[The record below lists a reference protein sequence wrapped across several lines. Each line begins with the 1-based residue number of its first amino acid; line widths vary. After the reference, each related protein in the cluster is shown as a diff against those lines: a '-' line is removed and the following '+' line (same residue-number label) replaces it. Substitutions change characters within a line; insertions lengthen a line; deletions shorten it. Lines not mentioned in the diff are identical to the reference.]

1 MRSRFLAAAL
11 TVAASV
17 SLAGD
22 RVTLTGKVTDT
33 LGNPLEDATVMIYH
47 AGVKRGYST
56 YCPSCYAD
64 CGKRAVTNRGGSFTF
79 KSVDPNLWFEL
90 LVVRNGYMAA
100 FVERV
105 DPARGS
111 ATAALVPRAAVD
123 DAARVVRG
131 RVVDTHG
138 RPLRDVV
145 VLPQGVETVS
155 AGCIY
160 FTTNGLEPVAVTN
173 AKGEFE
179 LAYKEKAKG
188 IMLRVEARGMAT
200 RFIAVPTGAEPKT
213 ITVSEGA
220 VIRGRLVHRGKP
232 VAGAEIGLIAQD
244 TGAFGMHLKITG
256 NPYPEVRIGTLA
268 DGSFVIP
275 NVPVPIEWYLYGT
288 MESTAA
294 QGATERQKCATRRD
308 SEIVDVGDV
317 QILQGH
323 RFRGKVTLSDGASM
337 ADGMRV
343 TMCFGDL
350 RGDSQTAP
358 IDSQGRF
365 EFTGGTYAIFSSVK
379 GYRMR
384 ANPRAIETTIDRDIG
399 DFEIMLDPVVRQ

>member
-1 MRSRFLAAAL
+1 
-11 TVAASV
+11 
-17 SLAGD
+17 
-22 RVTLTGKVTDT
+22 
-33 LGNPLEDATVMIYH
+33 
-47 AGVKRGYST
+47 
-56 YCPSCYAD
+56 
-64 CGKRAVTNRGGSFTF
+64 
-79 KSVDPNLWFEL
+79 L
-90 LVVRNGYMAA
+90 LVVRNGYTAA

-275 NVPVPIEWYLYGT
+275 NVPVPVEWYLYGT
-288 MESTAA
+288 MESIAA
-294 QGATERQKCATRRD
+294 
-308 SEIVDVGDV
+308 
-317 QILQGH
+317 
-323 RFRGKVTLSDGASM
+323 
-337 ADGMRV
+337 
-343 TMCFGDL
+343 
-350 RGDSQTAP
+350 
-358 IDSQGRF
+358 
-365 EFTGGTYAIFSSVK
+365 
-379 GYRMR
+379 
-384 ANPRAIETTIDRDIG
+384 
-399 DFEIMLDPVVRQ
+399 